1 MRPPP
6 PTPTGPAP
14 QPRPGLREGLGPL
27 WSEERESGWPLPR
40 VPRVVK
46 LKCKFGWGA
55 KGTCKERWVA
65 VNLTHHAL
73 CHLWPPEDSRGG
85 RGPGPQH
92 RALTP
97 HRQGQTQ
104 GRAEGPASRLVTGK
118 KPVQARSI
126 GLGPPCTWAGQV
138 VEGLRSAP
146 WAHLRSPTPF
156 QKASD
161 LSGGQVHVWPSRRG
175 AWRAECGLGRG
186 PHLHHGS
193 RSAPKALH
201 AREGGGQQE

>member
-1 MRPPP
+1 MGHCAGLSGGQAPSVRPPP

-85 RGPGPQH
+85 RGPGPKWPWAPAQGTHTPPAGPDTRKGRGTCLQAGDWQEARSGPQH
-92 RALTP
+92 RAWISL
-97 HRQGQTQ
+97 HL
-104 GRAEGPASRLVTGK
+104 GRAGGRGAEVS
-118 KPVQARSI
+118 SM
-126 GLGPPCTWAGQV
+126 GPPEV
-138 VEGLRSAP
+138 PHPFSEGIRS
-146 WAHLRSPTPF
+146 F
-156 QKASD
+156 
-161 LSGGQVHVWPSRRG
+161 
-175 AWRAECGLGRG
+175 WRAGTCL
-186 PHLHHGS
+186 
-193 RSAPKALH
+193 AQQ
-201 AREGGGQQE
+201 EGGLEG